1 MWGWVVAREK
11 RHLCHLF
18 TSIYSQD
25 DKSKSLL
32 GQEKRQGQELCQQN
46 SSLHD
51 EHLGGLVSNY
61 FLQLLSASRPE
72 ERREGTRRE
81 DKGSGGR
88 GKKSQPPQRRTAVCG
103 RTKKRAHEGRH
114 RSRSLQ
120 SHVSPPTPPTPWRPP
135 SPHPMAAST
144 PPTPWR
150 FGPGRG
156 PSPSPAPLPSPGPF
170 LNVVTKRHSVQQRK
184 EKSFLR
190 YKEEALGLRAPRQ
203 TSAVVGGRE
212 RAEIRIPQPC
222 TPIPS
227 ICLPPGT
234 SRGRER
240 RVAWGQDATTKVTW

>member
-1 MWGWVVAREK
+1 MLWGWVVARGK

-72 ERREGTRRE
+72 DRREGTRRE

-88 GKKSQPPQRRTAVCG
+88 GKKPQPPQRRTAVCG

-114 RSRSLQ
+114 GSRSLQ
-120 SHVSPPTPPTPWRPP
+120 SHVSPPTPPPHGGPHPPTPWRPP
-135 SPHPMAAST
+135 PPHPMAVQAGQRSFSF
-144 PPTPWR
+144 PSPTPK
-150 FGPGRG
+150 PGAFRQRG
-156 PSPSPAPLPSPGPF
+156 NQEAFSSA
-170 LNVVTKRHSVQQRK
+170 TKRKV
-184 EKSFLR
+184 L
-190 YKEEALGLRAPRQ
+190 P
-203 TSAVVGGRE
+203 AV
-212 RAEIRIPQPC
+212 
-222 TPIPS
+222 
-227 ICLPPGT
+227 
-234 SRGRER
+234 
-240 RVAWGQDATTKVTW
+240 